1 MKMGILFNGLVA
13 AALAVPIVR
22 LPALLG
28 HARAREAPT
37 SRGCRSARSAGFPE
51 GETRLATFRN
61 PYVMPTDGKTADT
74 ACWVRRIAGDE
85 FQVFAVNC
93 AHLGCPVRW
102 FPQSGLFM
110 CPCHG
115 GAYYR
120 DGARA
125 SGPPERGLFEYP
137 YKVEGRRAHASR
149 RGAAHAGREPPPSRA
164 GSRHAPELA
173 RIGEWF
179 DARLQLAAPDPRS
192 GRAPGAAEHRELV
205 VRVRQRRPRRLRS
218 AVRDR
223 HPARPRLRAR
233 RRPRPGAA
241 CRP

>member
-1 MKMGILFNGLVA
+1 MSNEATLTRRGLLMKLGVLFNGVVA
-13 AALAVPIVR
+13 AVLAVPITR
-22 LPALLG
+22 FLLSSVTRG
-28 HARAREAPT
+28 RA
-37 SRGCRSARSAGFPE
+37 SAYLSWVPLGPVSGFPE

-61 PYVMPTDGKTADT
+61 PYVTPTDGKTADT
-74 ACWVRRIAGDE
+74 ATWVRRIAGDQ

-137 YKVEGRRAHASR
+137 YKVENGVLTIQ
-149 RGAAHAGREPPPSRA
+149 AG
-164 GSRHAPELA
+164 EL
-173 RIGEWF
+173 
-179 DARLQLAAPDPRS
+179 PT
-192 GRAPGAAEHRELV
+192 PGATAALA
-205 VRVRQRRPRRLRS
+205 S
-218 AVRDR
+218 AK
-223 HPARPRLRAR
+223 PPCA
-233 RRPRPGAA
+233 
-241 CRP
+241 